1 MAKLDLSLSPDELE
15 SFLAA
20 QRTIR
25 LATATFLGRP
35 HVIPLWFVWVD
46 GTLFMNSTRG
56 NLTIR
61 NLERNP
67 VATGSIDDGDTYEE
81 LRGVLVQGEV
91 EWADD
96 DHRLDTVKGAW
107 SRKYMAGGPVPYD
120 RWKDRVWFRLIPNR
134 ITSWDFRKI
143 PEAKARMK
151 AHREGGGG
159 A

>member
-1 MAKLDLSLSPDELE
+1 VAKLDLSLSPDELE
-15 SFLAA
+15 SFLAS

-35 HVIPLWFVWVD
+35 HVVPLWFVWVD
-46 GTLFMNSTRG
+46 ATVFMNSTRG
-56 NLTIR
+56 NVTIR

-67 VATGSIDDGDTYEE
+67 VATGSIDDGDVYEK

-96 DHRLDTVKGAW
+96 DRRLETVKGVW

-120 RWKDRVWFRLIPNR
+120 RWKDRVWFRLVPKR

-143 PEAKARMK
+143 PEAKAKAR
-151 AHREGGGG
+151 AHREG
-159 A
+159 ADA